1 MKPRMWFSLRTIILG
16 LWVGAMAGFAFV
28 FAPIAFTHIGATPA
42 FAATIA
48 ACVQAIARSG
58 GWIAVVAAAITVFAR
73 LESRRAAA
81 VIVGLLALAIGC
93 GAYETSV
100 IIPQMQQTP
109 LLTPGYEALHRES
122 SVVYGVALLA
132 ALIALGVSSRRDAR
146 S

>member
-1 MKPRMWFSLRTIILG
+1 MWFSLRIIILG

-28 FAPIAFTHIGATPA
+28 FAPIAFAHIGATPA
-42 FAATIA
+42 FASMIA
-48 ACVQAIARSG
+48 ACVQAIVRIG
-58 GWIAVVAAAITVFAR
+58 GWIAVGAAAITVFAR
-73 LESRRAAA
+73 LESRRVAAI
-81 VIVGLLALAIGC
+81 IVGLLALAIGS

-122 SVVYGVALLA
+122 SSVYGVALLA
-132 ALIALGVSSRRDAR
+132 TLIALVASSRPNAR

>member
-1 MKPRMWFSLRTIILG
+1 MWFSVRIIVLG

-28 FAPIAFTHIGATPA
+28 FAPIAFAHMGPTPA

-48 ACVQAIARSG
+48 ACVQAIVRVG

-81 VIVGLLALAIGC
+81 VIVGLLALAIAC

-109 LLTPGYEALHRES
+109 LLTPAYEALHRES
-122 SVVYGVALLA
+122 SSVYGVALLA
-132 ALIALGVSSRRDAR
+132 ALIALLVSSRRSSR